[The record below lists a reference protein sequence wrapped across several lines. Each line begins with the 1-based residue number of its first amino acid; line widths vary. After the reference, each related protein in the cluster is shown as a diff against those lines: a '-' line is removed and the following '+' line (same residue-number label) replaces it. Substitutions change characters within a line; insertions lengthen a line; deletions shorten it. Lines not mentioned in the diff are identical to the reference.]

1 MFKTRHSFHSC
12 LTFNAV
18 LLLIITKQGQKIT
31 EARWTYRPPTLKF
44 PSPPACRCWVKWDQL
59 RRRTWPKKR
68 TVSIAIV
75 ELRTIHA
82 RHPFHPSFSPFAT
95 KTSFCPD
102 LPDTANPPAVS
113 VHGTPPLDPAW
124 PHPCPARLLN
134 RPLTLPCPCCVP
146 RVVLPYF
153 VVGLVCR
160 TDATTT
166 GRGTT
171 SRASPPT
178 HSNGHAPTKC
188 ASDGAINPRTGP
200 FLVPTIYHG
209 HQCKSLLSR
218 VSVAGIDA
226 GFECARSS
234 WFHHV
239 GQSHATTSPGSRW

>member
-1 MFKTRHSFHSC
+1 VKP
-12 LTFNAV
+12 LK
-18 LLLIITKQGQKIT
+18 KQ
-31 EARWTYRPPTLKF
+31 ARWIYRPPTLKF
-44 PSPPACRCWVKWDQL
+44 PSPPACRYWVKWDQL

-82 RHPFHPSFSPFAT
+82 RHPFHPSFLPPKPPPVQTFLTRTIPPPFPCMEPRPST
-95 KTSFCPD
+95 
-102 LPDTANPPAVS
+102 LPGPILALFVS
-113 VHGTPPLDPAW
+113 S
-124 PHPCPARLLN
+124 N
-134 RPLTLPCPCCVP
+134 RPLTLPCPFCVP

-160 TDATTT
+160 TDSTTD
-166 GRGTT
+166 RGTT